1 MNLSLR
7 WERSWTRSALKARVR
22 PKNFLFFFFFRKKK
36 IEREARDAIV
46 AKYANKADQLERS
59 ILAEERQK
67 VPFLVPFF

>member
-1 MNLSLR
+1 MGKELDEVGPEGSR
-7 WERSWTRSALKARVR
+7 TTK
-22 PKNFLFFFFFRKKK
+22 KFFIFFFFRKKK